1 MSNEGILLKKNFF
14 NKQANENFDFNSNNK
29 LEDNYKEIDRKN
41 FENKN
46 NGNNDVLNVNNSN
59 KDFYF
64 KESKYNCSIF
74 RECFN
79 YYLSFFYEK
88 DFSIP
93 EEEEPKNAN
102 FFARLFKNYPKIYD
116 IMPELKAERNFI
128 IFLKRNNLS
137 DDEEMF
143 KKISEQILKF
153 IQNNLSEIN
162 LDEDKIIKRRN
173 PEVLLKKSYN
183 LLKEKRVSYTNM
195 IKDKNDNT
203 KELFEEFSINR
214 IPILMA
220 IQMLFIIEKY
230 PDFIEE
236 FAKLFPEEKEIIIA
250 FSFYLSSISFDRLL
264 SGRLNLYF
272 NKGKN
277 VLDVYNDFYLGLFGL
292 CLDLFNSKK
301 NNYYE
306 VFLGLESEAK
316 NFPSSIFWKTKLFKS
331 KYFEVKSESSL
342 TSYFNNSS
350 VNQK

>member
-1 MSNEGILLKKNFF
+1 MSNEGILLKNNFF
-14 NKQANENFDFNSNNK
+14 NNKVGNINANEHFEFNNNNN
-29 LEDNYKEIDRKN
+29 LDDNYKENQN
-41 FENKN
+41 FEDKN
-46 NGNNDVLNVNNSN
+46 NEVLNINNSN

-79 YYLSFFYEK
+79 YYLSFFYEQ

-93 EEEEPKNAN
+93 EEEEPKNAS
-102 FFARLFKNYPKIYD
+102 FFARLFKDYPKIYD
-116 IMPELKAERNFI
+116 IMPELKTERNFI
-128 IFLKRNNLS
+128 IFLRRNNLS
-137 DDEEMF
+137 GDAEMF
-143 KKISEQILKF
+143 KKIFEQILNF
-153 IQNNLSEIN
+153 IQHNLSEIE
-162 LDEDKIIKRRN
+162 LDEGKIIKNRN
-173 PEVLLKKSYN
+173 PEILLKKSYN
-183 LLKEKRVSYTNM
+183 LLKEKRLSYNNM
-195 IKDKNDNT
+195 IKGKNNKI
-203 KELFEEFSINR
+203 KELFEEFNINE
-214 IPILMA
+214 IPILMT

-230 PDFIEE
+230 PDFVEE
-236 FAKLFPEEKEIIIA
+236 FAKLFPDEKEIILA
-250 FSFYLSSISFDRLL
+250 FSFYLSSISYDRLL

-292 CLDLFNSKK
+292 SLDLFNSKK

-306 VFLGLESEAK
+306 IFLGLESEAK

-331 KYFEVKSESSL
+331 KFFEVKSESSL